1 MSIVIRI
8 LVVLVS
14 AAALAVIDAG
24 PTIRAVISSHTDST
38 QDKAQKPKPVADEDP
53 VPVTE
58 RRSPDIRA
66 ATRDIAANEF
76 GTFWSPDI
84 NAKGDVSFLG
94 RFPAGTNGI
103 DQSIFVRHA
112 DGKWETLATG
122 QKVANLEDP
131 ISAFG
136 GNVTMN
142 ESGDLSFIASV
153 GGPRPVKADNSPG
166 QREATSGTQPV
177 SEKKTAVVIKTAAGM
192 KSIAHTGE
200 GVPNMPS
207 RFSGFANAS
216 LNTKGIAAFVGTYI
230 DPDGKGLFM
239 VEGDK
244 LTLVARSGQKTG
256 TNATAVFSE
265 HYYPSAINERG
276 EVAFFSRISAGSGI
290 FIGRMGGV
298 EAIALQGQESPIKGA
313 KYLGF
318 GNRTPSISNKGH
330 VAFAGFYD
338 GPEAGRGLF
347 LKDDQGVKLVAKS
360 GDTLPDSG
368 YVLAD
373 FLIVAINSRDEIA
386 FVGTFGGRNR
396 GVFLKTAKGIEA
408 IALMDQQAPGLPKGE
423 TFNNFAQLSLNE
435 RGELVFYGQ
444 TKSANVGIFI
454 KDAKGLRSVVMRG
467 EKRPM

>member
-1 MSIVIRI
+1 MIRI

-14 AAALAVIDAG
+14 AAALACIDAG
-24 PTIRAVISSHTDST
+24 PTIRAVVSSHSDST
-38 QDKAQKPKPVADEDP
+38 QDKAQKPKSVAEEDP

-58 RRSPDIRA
+58 RRPTEIPVAGRPISS
-66 ATRDIAANEF
+66 NEF

-84 NAKGDVSFLG
+84 NAKGDVSFVG

-103 DQSIFVRHA
+103 DQSIYIRHA
-112 DGKWETLATG
+112 DGKWETLQPG
-122 QKVANLEDP
+122 QKIANIDDT
-131 ISAFG
+131 INAFG

-142 ESGDLSFIASV
+142 ESGDLSFIASL
-153 GGPRPVKADNSPG
+153 GAPRPKADSSAG
-166 QREATSGTQPV
+166 QREATPATQPA
-177 SEKKTAVVIKTAAGM
+177 SERKSAVVIKTAATM
-192 KSIAHTGE
+192 KSLAHTGQE
-200 GVPNMPS
+200 VPNMPS
-207 RFSGFANAS
+207 HFAGFANAS
-216 LNTKGIAAFVGTYI
+216 LNTKGMAAFVGTYV

-290 FIGRMGGV
+290 FIGRIGGV
-298 EAIALQGQESPIKGA
+298 EAIALQQEASPIKGA

-318 GNRTPSISNKGH
+318 GNRTPAINNKGH

-347 LKDDQGVKLVAKS
+347 LKDDQGVKVVAKS

-368 YVLAD
+368 YVLSD
-373 FLIVAINSRDEIA
+373 FLLVAINSRDEIA

-396 GVFLKTAKGIEA
+396 GVFLKTAKGIES
-408 IALMDQQAPGLPKGE
+408 IALMDQQAPGMAKGE
-423 TFNNFAQLSLNE
+423 TFNNFAQLALNE

-444 TKSANVGIFI
+444 TKSASVGIFI
-454 KDAKGLRSVVMRG
+454 KDAKGLRPVVMRG
-467 EKRPM
+467 DKRPGK

>member
-1 MSIVIRI
+1 VIRI

-14 AAALAVIDAG
+14 AAALAFIDAD
-24 PTIRAVISSHTDST
+24 PTIRAVASSYRDST
-38 QDKAQKPKPVADEDP
+38 QDKAQKPKSVAEEDP

-58 RRSPDIRA
+58 RRSAEIRGVVPDISP
-66 ATRDIAANEF
+66 NQF

-84 NAKGDVSFLG
+84 NEKGDVSFIG
-94 RFPAGTNGI
+94 RFPAGASGI
-103 DQSIFVRHA
+103 DHAIYVRHS
-112 DGKWETLATG
+112 DGKWETLAPG
-122 QKVANLEDP
+122 QKIANIEDT
-131 ISAFG
+131 INAFG

-142 ESGDLSFIASV
+142 ESGDLSFIASL
-153 GGPRPVKADNSPG
+153 GALRNVKADSPTG
-166 QREATSGTQPV
+166 QREATAQPV
-177 SEKKTAVVIKTAAGM
+177 NDRKTAVVIKTAAGM
-192 KSIAHTGE
+192 KSLAHTGE
-200 GVPNMPS
+200 EVPNMPS

-216 LNTKGIAAFVGTYI
+216 LNTRGMAAFVGTYV

-239 VEGDK
+239 VDGGK

-290 FIGRMGGV
+290 FVGRVGGV
-298 EAIALQGQESPIKGA
+298 DAIALQGLESPIKGA

-318 GNRTPSISNKGH
+318 GNRTPAINNKGH

-347 LKDDQGVKLVAKS
+347 LKDEQGVKVVAKS
-360 GDTLPDSG
+360 GDTLPDNG

-373 FLIVAINSRDEIA
+373 FLVVAINSRDEIA

-396 GVFLKTAKGIEA
+396 GVFLKTAKGIES
-408 IALMDQQAPGLPKGE
+408 IALIEQQAPGMAKGE
-423 TFNNFAQLSLNE
+423 TFNNFAQLALNE

-444 TKSANVGIFI
+444 TKSASVGIFI
-454 KDAKGLRSVVMRG
+454 KDAKGLRPIAMRG
-467 EKRPM
+467 DKRPGN